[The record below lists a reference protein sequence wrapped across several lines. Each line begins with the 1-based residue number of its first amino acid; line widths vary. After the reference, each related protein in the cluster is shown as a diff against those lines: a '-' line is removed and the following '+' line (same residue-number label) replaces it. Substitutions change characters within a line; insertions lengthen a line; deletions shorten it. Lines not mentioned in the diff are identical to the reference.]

1 MGGGYWLTVTRTF
14 EAINASPGPCWDG
27 WGQSSLVVWLSKWAG
42 NLAGRWSRDPWN
54 GTFPEVEGSWEM
66 LFLVLWLGSGPTTWR
81 PWEGLIEV
89 VFVTYSLVSRVCF
102 PSCVWSHQD
111 RLLNDGDLAVGL
123 CLTW

>member
-54 GTFPEVEGSWEM
+54 GTFPRGGRLMGNVIFGAPA
-66 LFLVLWLGSGPTTWR
+66 WLSRLG
-81 PWEGLIEV
+81 GLG
-89 VFVTYSLVSRVCF
+89 R
-102 PSCVWSHQD
+102 
-111 RLLNDGDLAVGL
+111 G
-123 CLTW
+123 